1 MDDVKGCPAPL
12 YTKSAE
18 PEVIGN
24 VMRVDFGSDD
34 GDLGPGVF
42 VTIRVP
48 DEPRWRAG
56 TVLIQYVEVSK

>member
-1 MDDVKGCPAPL
+1 
-12 YTKSAE
+12 
-18 PEVIGN
+18 
-24 VMRVDFGSDD
+24 MRVDFGSDY

-56 TVLIQYVEVSK
+56 TVLIQYVEKRS